1 MKTRSARPDMFTYR
15 SSHVYLADLINWYKE
30 AGVSM
35 RSLAKKLSVS
45 PTLLCLL
52 AKGKRPL
59 TLENVGA
66 WASDLSWN
74 PQEVS
79 WLKHLIQFE
88 HADPESKEK
97 AFNNLIRF
105 QEYQQNST
113 QDVVTF
119 RYLKKWWNV
128 AIREMSELTE
138 FVEDPEWISERLIF
152 KVPLP
157 EIRKSLAFL
166 NKHGL
171 LAKDGKLR
179 SLNCDGKVN
188 KLSLSGFHDQMLGKA
203 VESIYKIASE
213 ERYILGHTMT
223 IHPSKFQEA
232 KVILEEALTKISSL
246 HEDRKASEA
255 VYHFSLLGFP
265 LTKEGIS

>member
-15 SSHVYLADLINWYKE
+15 SSHAYLADLINWYKE

-35 RSLAKKLSVS
+35 RSLAKKLNVS
-45 PTLLCLL
+45 PALICLL

-59 TLENVGA
+59 TQDNVAA
-66 WASDLSWN
+66 WSTALNWN
-74 PQEVS
+74 TQEVS

-88 HADPESKEK
+88 YADTESKEK

-105 QEYQQNST
+105 QKYQEDST
-113 QDVVTF
+113 EDVVTF

-128 AIREMSELTE
+128 TIREMSELPD
-138 FVEDPEWISERLIF
+138 FVEDPQWISERLIF

-179 SLNCDGKVN
+179 TLNCDGKVH

-203 VESIYKIASE
+203 VESIYRISSE

-223 IHPSKFQEA
+223 IHPSKFQDA
-232 KVILEEALTKISSL
+232 KIILEEALAKISSL
-246 HEDRKASEA
+246 HEDGKSSEA
-255 VYHFSLLGFP
+255 VYHFSFLGFP
-265 LTKEGIS
+265 LTKENVS